1 MKSYHLMGRAPYY
14 TNCFLL
20 VDNSGSAVLIDCSVP
35 WQKLDEI
42 LKNDHAQL
50 KAILMTHGHHD
61 HRETLDEVRLKSGAP
76 VYLGR
81 QDAQQFNIEKTIG
94 YSEHETLEFGEIKLF
109 VFHTPGHTPGGYC
122 LRCEDMLFSG
132 DTLFAGTIGR
142 TDLLGGDYEELMTS
156 LKTMA
161 EYVKNQNPKVLPG
174 HAHFSTFDMEKQQN
188 PYLKE
193 IAKCL

>member
-1 MKSYHLMGRAPYY
+1 MKSYHLMGSAPYY

-35 WQKLDEI
+35 WRKLDEI

-94 YSEHETLEFGEIKLF
+94 YSE
-109 VFHTPGHTPGGYC
+109 
-122 LRCEDMLFSG
+122 
-132 DTLFAGTIGR
+132 
-142 TDLLGGDYEELMTS
+142 
-156 LKTMA
+156 
-161 EYVKNQNPKVLPG
+161 
-174 HAHFSTFDMEKQQN
+174 
-188 PYLKE
+188 
-193 IAKCL
+193 